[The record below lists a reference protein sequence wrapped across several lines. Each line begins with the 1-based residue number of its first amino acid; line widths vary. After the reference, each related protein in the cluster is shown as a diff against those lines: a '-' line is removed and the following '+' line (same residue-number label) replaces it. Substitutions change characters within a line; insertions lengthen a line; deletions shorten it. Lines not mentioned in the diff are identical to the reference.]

1 MMGPPIIH
9 AQPAKPSSDTD
20 KLDSVMKSQTNEHL
34 RSSTFSPL
42 RAILYLL
49 NGFVNDIKSK
59 NRPKAVLL
67 ENVATHKPDSVLPDA
82 YGASFAGQ
90 PINRI
95 LYHPNL
101 LMPIF
106 PNQVALTYGINIPHK
121 PTRATPR
128 AVDYFQ

>member
-1 MMGPPIIH
+1 MAAATPRPKRNSKLPVIDGPNMMGPPIIH

-67 ENVATHKPDSVLPDA
+67 E
-82 YGASFAGQ
+82 
-90 PINRI
+90 
-95 LYHPNL
+95 
-101 LMPIF
+101 IF
-106 PNQVALTYGINIPHK
+106 GNP
-121 PTRATPR
+121 
-128 AVDYFQ
+128 